1 MQNLNTDYR
10 QFLST
15 LTKKQWERIGIKRRS
30 GVAIPLFSLY
40 SEKSIGIGE
49 LPDIKLLVDWCK
61 ETQMS
66 IIQLLPMNDVGFNFR
81 PYDAQSAFALEPMY
95 LSLDELA
102 EVDLT
107 PFKKELSSL
116 RERFPTGSNRV
127 NYQIKQAKLEF
138 LWKIFKK
145 NSNPS
150 SAFKGYLE
158 DCKSWLN
165 DYVLYKVIKEEN
177 SAKSWEDWDS
187 RLKNREPQALE
198 NFRNDNLERIKFHQ
212 WLQWQLSEQFK
223 SVKAYAESKDV
234 LLMGDLPFLV
244 SRDSADVW
252 SHQDYFKLGL
262 CSGAPPDMYFASGQR
277 WGMPVYNW
285 QNIARDDFYCIKE
298 RLSYAENFYD
308 LFRIDHVIGVFRIW
322 TIPVLE
328 PKENAGLNGRFDPQ
342 DEGLWEAQG
351 RKILSVMVSSTKML
365 PCAEDLGVVPECS
378 YRVLEEFAIPG
389 IDVQRWMKYW
399 GTSYDFKAPQDYR
412 KNAIAAL
419 STHDSTILC
428 AWWLYEA
435 GTVDGEL
442 FKIRCQ
448 EAGISFDLAGKG
460 VFNFENSNHGR
471 LRWKHKINNSD
482 LLLKALNLALLKNNR
497 VDNEKG
503 GVNSSLFEAGD
514 LVNLYKESYNE
525 RKKFWDYLDMGDK
538 FGRNC
543 AHDLVRLALE
553 KISGASSI
561 FSIQLIQDWLSID
574 CLYDCD
580 FWQLRIN
587 FPGTMSEKNWSIV
600 MDLSLEDILTLPV
613 NGIIREINL
622 RTGRM

>member
-1 MQNLNTDYR
+1 M
-10 QFLST
+10 
-15 LTKKQWERIGIKRRS
+15 
-30 GVAIPLFSLY
+30 AIPLFSVY
-40 SEKSIGIGE
+40 SENSIGIGE

-95 LSLDELA
+95 LSLDKLA
-102 EVDLT
+102 EADLA
-107 PFKKELSSL
+107 PFKKELESL

-127 NYQIKQAKLEF
+127 NYQIKQAKLEL
-138 LWKIFKK
+138 LWKVFKR

-150 SAFKGYLE
+150 SAFSGYLE
-158 DCKSWLN
+158 DCESWLN

-177 SAKSWEDWDS
+177 SAKTWEDWDN
-187 RLKNREPQALE
+187 RLKNREPRTLE
-198 NFRNDNLERIKFHQ
+198 SFRNDNLERIKFHQ
-212 WLQWQLSEQFK
+212 WLQWQLYEQFK

-262 CSGAPPDMYFASGQR
+262 FSGAPPDMYFAKGQR

-298 RLSYAENFYD
+298 RLRYAENFYD
-308 LFRIDHVIGVFRIW
+308 LFRVDHVIGVFRVW
-322 TIPVLE
+322 TIPISE

-342 DEGLWEAQG
+342 DESLWEAQG

-365 PCAEDLGVVPECS
+365 PCGEDLGVVPECS
-378 YRVLEEFAIPG
+378 YRVLEEFGIPG

-419 STHDSTILC
+419 STHDSSILC
-428 AWWLYEA
+428 AWWLYES

-442 FKIRCQ
+442 FKRKCR
-448 EAGISFDLAGKG
+448 EAGVSFDLAGKG
-460 VFNFENSNHGR
+460 VFNLENSNHGR

-482 LLLKALNLALLKNNR
+482 LLLKALNRTLA
-497 VDNEKG
+497 
-503 GVNSSLFEAGD
+503 EAED
-514 LVNLYKESYNE
+514 LVNLYKESHDE

-538 FGRNC
+538 FGKNC

-561 FSIQLIQDWLSID
+561 FSIQLIQDWLAID

-613 NGIIREINL
+613 NNIIREIN
-622 RTGRM
+622 RRAGRM

>member
-1 MQNLNTDYR
+1 MDYQ
-10 QFLST
+10 QFLSAI
-15 LTKKQWERIGIKRRS
+15 TKKQWERIGIKRRS
-30 GVAIPLFSLY
+30 GVAIPLFSVY
-40 SEKSIGIGE
+40 SENSIGIGE

-61 ETQMS
+61 ETHMS

-95 LSLDELA
+95 LSLFELA
-102 EVDLT
+102 EVDLA
-107 PFKKELSSL
+107 PFKKELESL

-127 NYQIKQAKLEF
+127 NYQIKQAKLEL
-138 LWKIFKK
+138 LWKVFKR

-150 SAFKGYLE
+150 SAFSGYLE

-177 SAKSWEDWDS
+177 SAKTWEDWDS
-187 RLKNREPQALE
+187 RLKNREPKLLE
-198 NFRNDNLERIKFHQ
+198 NFRNDNLKRIKFHQ
-212 WLQWQLSEQFK
+212 WLQWQLYEQFK
-223 SVKAYAESKDV
+223 GVKAYAESKDV

-244 SRDSADVW
+244 SRDSADAW

-262 CSGAPPDMYFASGQR
+262 CSGAPPDMYFARGQR

-285 QNIARDDFYCIKE
+285 QNIARDDFCCIKE
-298 RLSYAENFYD
+298 RLRYAENFYD

-322 TIPVLE
+322 AIPILE
-328 PKENAGLNGRFDPQ
+328 PKENAGLNGRFDPP
-342 DEGLWEAQG
+342 DESLWEAQG

-378 YRVLEEFAIPG
+378 YRVLEEFGIPG

-419 STHDSTILC
+419 STHDSSVFC

-442 FKIRCQ
+442 FKRKCQ

-460 VFNFENSNHGR
+460 VFNLENSNHGR

-482 LLLKALNLALLKNNR
+482 VLLKALNPAFLKNNR
-497 VDNEKG
+497 FDNEKG
-503 GVNSSLFEAGD
+503 GVNRALLEARD
-514 LVNLYKESYNE
+514 LVNIYKESHDE
-525 RKKFWDYLDMGDK
+525 RKKFWDYLGMSDK

-543 AHDLVRLALE
+543 AHDLVRRALE
-553 KISGASSI
+553 KISSASSI
-561 FSIQLIQDWLSID
+561 FSIQLIQDWLAID
-574 CLYDCD
+574 CLYDYD

-613 NGIIREINL
+613 NNIIREINL

>member
-102 EVDLT
+102 EVDLA

-378 YRVLEEFAIPG
+378 YRVLEEFGIPG
-389 IDVQRWMKYW
+389 IDVQRWTKYW
-399 GTSYDFKAPQDYR
+399 GTSYDFKAPEDYR
-412 KNAIAAL
+412 KNAIATL
-419 STHDSTILC
+419 STHDSSILC

-435 GTVDGEL
+435 GTVDGKL
-442 FKIRCQ
+442 FKRKCR
-448 EAGISFDLAGKG
+448 EAGISFDSAGKE
-460 VFNFENSNHGR
+460 VFNLENSEHGR
-471 LRWKHKINNSD
+471 LRWKHKINNSG
-482 LLLKALNLALLKNNR
+482 LLLKALNRTLP
-497 VDNEKG
+497 
-503 GVNSSLFEAGD
+503 EAGD
-514 LVNLYKESYNE
+514 LLNLYKESHDE
-525 RKKFWDYLDMGDK
+525 RRKFWDYLGMGDK

-543 AHDLVRLALE
+543 AHDLVRMSLE
-553 KISGASSI
+553 KLSSASSI
-561 FSIQLIQDWLSID
+561 FSIQLIQDWLAID

-587 FPGTMSEKNWSIV
+587 FPGTLSEKNWSIV

-613 NGIIREINL
+613 NNIIREINL

>member
-1 MQNLNTDYR
+1 MDYQ
-10 QFLST
+10 QFLSAI
-15 LTKKQWERIGIKRRS
+15 TKKQWERIGIKRRS
-30 GVAIPLFSLY
+30 GLAIPLFSVY
-40 SEKSIGIGE
+40 SENSIGIGE

-95 LSLDELA
+95 LSLDELS
-102 EVDLT
+102 EVDLA
-107 PFKKELSSL
+107 PFKKELESL
-116 RERFPTGSNRV
+116 RERFPTGSSRV
-127 NYQIKQAKLEF
+127 NYQIKQAKLEL
-138 LWKIFKK
+138 LWKVFKR

-150 SAFKGYLE
+150 SAFNGYLE

-165 DYVLYKVIKEEN
+165 DYVLYKVIKEGN

-187 RLKNREPQALE
+187 RIKDREPKALE

-212 WLQWQLSEQFK
+212 WLQWQLYEQFK
-223 SVKAYAESKDV
+223 SVKTYAENKHV

-244 SRDSADVW
+244 SRDSADAW
-252 SHQDYFKLGL
+252 SHQDYFKLDL
-262 CSGAPPDMYFASGQR
+262 CSGAPPDMYFARGQR

-285 QNIARDDFYCIKE
+285 QNIARDGFCCLKE

-322 TIPVLE
+322 AISILE

-342 DEGLWEAQG
+342 DESLWEAQG

-378 YRVLEEFAIPG
+378 YRVLEEFGIPG
-389 IDVQRWMKYW
+389 IDVQRWTKYW
-399 GTSYDFKAPQDYR
+399 GTSYDFKAPEDYR
-412 KNAIAAL
+412 KNAIATL
-419 STHDSTILC
+419 STHDSSILC

-435 GTVDGEL
+435 GTVDGKL
-442 FKIRCQ
+442 FKRKCR
-448 EAGISFDLAGKG
+448 EAGISFDSAGKE
-460 VFNFENSNHGR
+460 VFNLENSEHGR
-471 LRWKHKINNSD
+471 LRWKHKINNSG
-482 LLLKALNLALLKNNR
+482 LLLKALNRTLP
-497 VDNEKG
+497 
-503 GVNSSLFEAGD
+503 EAGD
-514 LVNLYKESYNE
+514 LLNLYKESHDE
-525 RKKFWDYLDMGDK
+525 RRKFWDYLGMGDK

-543 AHDLVRLALE
+543 AHDLVRMSLE
-553 KISGASSI
+553 KLSSASSI
-561 FSIQLIQDWLSID
+561 FSIQLIQDWLAID

-587 FPGTMSEKNWSIV
+587 FPGTLSEKNWSIV

-613 NGIIREINL
+613 NNIIREINL

>member
-1 MQNLNTDYR
+1 MDYQ
-10 QFLST
+10 QFLSAI
-15 LTKKQWERIGIKRRS
+15 TKKQWERIGIKRRS
-30 GVAIPLFSLY
+30 GIAIPLFSVY

-66 IIQLLPMNDVGFNFR
+66 IVQLLPMNDVGFNFR
-81 PYDAQSAFALEPMY
+81 PYDAQSAFALEPMH
-95 LSLDELA
+95 LSLDELSQA
-102 EVDLT
+102 DLAT
-107 PFKKELSSL
+107 FKNELSSL

-127 NYQIKQAKLEF
+127 NYQIKQAKLEL
-138 LWKIFKK
+138 LWKVFKR

-150 SAFKGYLE
+150 SPFKEYLE

-165 DYVLYKVIKEEN
+165 DYALYKVIKEEN
-177 SAKSWEDWDS
+177 PAKSWEDWDS
-187 RLKNREPQALE
+187 RLRSREPKLLE
-198 NFRNDNLERIKFHQ
+198 NFRNDNLERIEFHQ
-212 WLQWQLSEQFK
+212 WLQWQLYEQFK
-223 SVKAYAESKDV
+223 NVKAYAESKDV

-252 SHQDYFKLGL
+252 SHQDYFKLDL
-262 CSGAPPDMYFASGQR
+262 CSGAPPDMYFARGQR

-285 QNIARDDFYCIKE
+285 QNIARDDFRCIKE

-308 LFRIDHVIGVFRIW
+308 LFRIDHVIGVFRVW
-322 TIPVLE
+322 TIPTLE

-351 RKILSVMVSSTKML
+351 KKILSVMASSTKML

-378 YRVLEEFAIPG
+378 YRVLEEFGIPG
-389 IDVQRWMKYW
+389 IDVQRWTKYW

-419 STHDSTILC
+419 STHDSSILC

-442 FKIRCQ
+442 FKRKCR
-448 EAGISFDLAGKG
+448 EAGIPFDLAGKG
-460 VFNFENSNHGR
+460 VLNLENSEHGR
-471 LRWKHKINNSD
+471 LRWKHKINSVEA
-482 LLLKALNLALLKNNR
+482 LLKALGRSQDGAR
-497 VDNEKG
+497 
-503 GVNSSLFEAGD
+503 D
-514 LVNLYKESYNE
+514 LVNLYRESYNE
-525 RKKFWDYLDMGDK
+525 RKKFWDYLGMGDK

-543 AHDLVRLALE
+543 AHDLVRMSLE
-553 KISGASSI
+553 KISSASSI
-561 FSIQLIQDWLSID
+561 FSIQLIQDWLAID

-587 FPGTMSEKNWSIV
+587 FPGTLSEKNWSIV

-613 NGIIREINL
+613 NNIIRDINL